1 MEPQLADLL
10 GESARRTDICEAFAL
25 LWVAAAEGSI
35 DPRTQIFLDEHLAAM
50 PHTSESIEA
59 LLGIIADND
68 LTSFLFA
75 CRVLHR
81 DLEPA
86 AKVDFLRS
94 AIGVAMANQQLSTS
108 ANHILRLYSDLL
120 GFSDSDLHSIFLEQ
134 TGLDMPEPGDLSSVQ
149 WWEARDQRRSDS
161 EYRYRPSPN
170 GRFSRAEAYAIL
182 GLEKEAPSAEVKR
195 AYRRLAQSY
204 HPDRYENLGSDAKE
218 SAELRFLRVQQAYEV
233 LSQ

>member
-10 GESARRTDICEAFAL
+10 GESARRTDICEVFAL
-25 LWVAAAEGSI
+25 LWVAAAEGAI
-35 DPRTQIFLDEHLAAM
+35 DPRTQDFLDEHFAAM
-50 PHTSESIEA
+50 PRAPESSDG

-68 LTSFLFA
+68 LDSFLFA

-81 DLEPA
+81 DLEQA
-86 AKVDFLRS
+86 EKVDFLKS
-94 AIGVAMANQQLSTS
+94 AIGVAMANQQQSTS

-120 GFSDSDLHSIFLEQ
+120 GFSGAYLHSLFLEQ
-134 TGLDMPEPGDLSSVQ
+134 TGFDMPEPGDPSSVR
-149 WWEARDQRRSDS
+149 WWEAQDRSTSDS
-161 EYRYRPSPN
+161 EYHYRPSST

-182 GLEKEAPSAEVKR
+182 GLKKEAPSGEVKR
-195 AYRRLAQSY
+195 AYRRLAQNY

-218 SAELRFLRVQQAYEV
+218 NAELKFLRVQQAYEV